1 MNIDLNGKT
10 ALVTGGSRG
19 IGAAICMGLA
29 RAGASVAVNY
39 VRNAERAEELVSR
52 ITEAGG
58 TALAI
63 KADVSEAPDVEALF
77 KTVKD
82 ELGGL
87 DILVNN
93 AGVIKDTLLAAMDLK
108 DWQRIQDVNL
118 RSVFLCSQAAVQ
130 IMMAEHSGAI
140 VNLSST
146 SAIMGGRGQC
156 NYAASKGGVVSFTR
170 AAAVELAGKGIRV
183 NAVLPGMV
191 VTEMSA
197 RIRKR
202 AGDALLARIPLARFG
217 EPHEVAS
224 MVVFLASDEAAY
236 ITGQSMV
243 VDGGLSI
250 S

>member
-1 MNIDLNGKT
+1 MRIDLKGKT

-19 IGAAICMGLA
+19 IGAAICLGLA
-29 RAGASVAVNY
+29 EAGASVAVNY
-39 VRNAERAEELVSR
+39 VRKAERAEELVNR
-52 ITEAGG
+52 ITDEGG
-58 TALAI
+58 KALAI
-63 KADVSEAPDVEALF
+63 KADVSEAEEVEALF
-77 KTVKD
+77 KTVRD

-93 AGVIKDTLLAAMDLK
+93 AGIIKDTLLAAMDLK
-108 DWQRIQDVNL
+108 DWQRVQDVNL

-130 IMMAEHSGAI
+130 IMMANHCGAI

-156 NYAASKGGVVSFTR
+156 NYAASKGGVISFTR

-191 VTEMSA
+191 ATEMTA

-202 AGDALLARIPLARFG
+202 AGDILLQRIPLARFG
-217 EPHEVAS
+217 EPREIAN

-243 VDGGLSI
+243 VDGGLSV